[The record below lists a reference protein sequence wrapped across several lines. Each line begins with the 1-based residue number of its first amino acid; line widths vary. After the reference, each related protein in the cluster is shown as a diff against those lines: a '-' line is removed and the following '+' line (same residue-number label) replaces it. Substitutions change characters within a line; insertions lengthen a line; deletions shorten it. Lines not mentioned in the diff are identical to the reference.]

1 MDPSK
6 LHPTLRAQ
14 VESISAARELTEG
27 PPAEVNLDVIV
38 RYRSAAAR
46 SLEASGPPP
55 TQEFDLINAS
65 AMTVDLRQLDGIT
78 EDPNVAVVW
87 SDLPVYAL
95 LDESVPLVHAPDVW
109 EMGFT
114 GSGIRVAVVDT
125 GVDGQHPDLVG
136 RVVEEKDFTGE
147 GAGDGN
153 GHGTHVAGIVAG
165 SGAASDGKYRGV
177 APDALILSAR
187 VLGSGGSGQ
196 QSWVMA
202 GIEWAVGRGVKVI
215 NMSLG
220 GPPEPGD
227 GTDALSAQVD
237 AAVRAGVVCC
247 VAAGNSGRAGN
258 STVGSPGAAREAIT
272 VGATVGDPAHGWDE
286 ITDFS
291 SRGPTADGR
300 VKPDVCLPGFNII
313 SARGR
318 GTSLGRPVDE
328 NYTSASGTSMATPHA
343 AGAVA
348 LLFQAEPGL
357 TPAQVKDRVMRAAQD
372 MGQEPNW
379 QGRGREDVLA
389 LVRGQTA
396 EPLPSQQPTPTPEPP
411 PPTPPPPPEP
421 TPPPPTP
428 TPAPPQ
434 GCLPVFLVNLLFR
447 G

>member
-1 MDPSK
+1 MDPTK

-14 VESISAARELTEG
+14 VESLSAAREPTAGALEDTT
-27 PPAEVNLDVIV
+27 LDVIV
-38 RYRSAAAR
+38 RYRSTAAR
-46 SLEASGPPP
+46 SLEASEPPP
-55 TQEFDLINAS
+55 TQQFDLINAS
-65 AMTVDLRQLDGIT
+65 AVTVNLKQLGDLTD
-78 EDPNVAVVW
+78 DPNVAVVW

-95 LDESVPLVHAPDVW
+95 LDVSVPLVHAPDVW

-114 GSGIRVAVVDT
+114 GSGVRVAVVDT
-125 GVDGQHPDLVG
+125 GVDAQHPDLVG
-136 RVVEEKDFTGE
+136 RVIDAKDFTGE

-153 GHGTHVAGIVAG
+153 GHGTHVAGIIAG

-177 APDALILSAR
+177 APDALILAAR

-202 GIEWAVGRGVKVI
+202 GIEWAVERGVKVI

-272 VGATVGDPAHGWDE
+272 VGATVGDPSHGWDE

-300 VKPDVCLPGFNII
+300 VKPDICLPGFNII
-313 SARGR
+313 AARGS
-318 GTSLGRPVDE
+318 GTSLGRPVDDH
-328 NYTSASGTSMATPHA
+328 YTSASGTSMATPHA

-357 TPAQVKDRVMRAAQD
+357 TPAQVKDRVLRAAQD

-379 QGRGREDVLA
+379 QGRGRENVLA
-389 LVRGQTA
+389 LARGQTA
-396 EPLPSQQPTPTPEPP
+396 EPLPKKVPAPTPEPP
-411 PPTPPPPPEP
+411 PPTPPPTPEP
-421 TPPPPTP
+421 PPPPPTP
-428 TPAPPQ
+428 TPTPPQ
-434 GCLPVFLVNLLFR
+434 GCLPVFLVNLLVR

>member
-14 VESISAARELTEG
+14 VESLSAAREPTAGAVED
-27 PPAEVNLDVIV
+27 ATLDVIV
-38 RYRSAAAR
+38 RYRSTAAR
-46 SLEASGPPP
+46 SLETSGPPP

-65 AMTVDLRQLDGIT
+65 AVTVDLKQLGDLT
-78 EDPNVAVVW
+78 DDPNVAVVW
-87 SDLPVYAL
+87 ADLPVYAL
-95 LDESVPLVHAPDVW
+95 LDVSVPLIHTPDVW
-109 EMGFT
+109 EMGYT
-114 GSGIRVAVVDT
+114 GSGVRVAIVDT
-125 GVDGQHPDLVG
+125 GVDAQHPDLVG
-136 RVVEEKDFTGE
+136 RVVDEKDFTGE

-202 GIEWAVGRGVKVI
+202 GIEWAVERGVKVI

-247 VAAGNSGRAGN
+247 VAAGNSGRSGN

-272 VGATVGDPAHGWDE
+272 IGATVGDPSHGWDE

-300 VKPDVCLPGFNII
+300 LKPDVCLPGFNIVA
-313 SARGR
+313 ARGQ
-318 GTSLGRPVDE
+318 GTSMGRPVDDH
-328 NYTSASGTSMATPHA
+328 YTSASGTSMATPHA

-348 LLFQAEPGL
+348 LLLQAEPDL
-357 TPAQVKDRVMRAAQD
+357 TPAQVKDRMLRAAQD

-379 QGRGREDVLA
+379 QGRGRENVLA
-389 LVRGQTA
+389 LARGQTA
-396 EPLPSQQPTPTPEPP
+396 EPLPKKVPAPTPEPP
-411 PPTPPPPPEP
+411 PPTPPPTPEP
-421 TPPPPTP
+421 PPPPPTP
-428 TPAPPQ
+428 TPTPPQ
-434 GCLPVFLVNLLFR
+434 GCLPVFLVNLLVR

>member
-1 MDPSK
+1 MDPTK

-14 VESISAARELTEG
+14 VESLSAAREPTAGALEDT
-27 PPAEVNLDVIV
+27 ALDVIV
-38 RYRSAAAR
+38 RYRSTAAR
-46 SLEASGPPP
+46 SLEASEPPP
-55 TQEFDLINAS
+55 TQQFDLINAS
-65 AMTVDLRQLDGIT
+65 AVTVNLKQLGDLTD
-78 EDPNVAVVW
+78 DPNVAVVW

-95 LDESVPLVHAPDVW
+95 LDVSVPLVHAPDVW

-114 GSGIRVAVVDT
+114 GSGVRVAVVDT
-125 GVDGQHPDLVG
+125 GVDAQHPDLVG
-136 RVVEEKDFTGE
+136 RVIDAKDFTGE

-153 GHGTHVAGIVAG
+153 GHGTHVAGIIAG

-202 GIEWAVGRGVKVI
+202 GIEWAVERGVKVI

-272 VGATVGDPAHGWDE
+272 VGATVGDPSHGWDE

-300 VKPDVCLPGFNII
+300 VKPDICLPGFNII
-313 SARGR
+313 AARGS
-318 GTSLGRPVDE
+318 GTSLGRPVDDH
-328 NYTSASGTSMATPHA
+328 YTSASGTSMATPHA

-357 TPAQVKDRVMRAAQD
+357 TPAQVKDRVLRAAQD

-379 QGRGREDVLA
+379 QGRGRENVLA
-389 LVRGQTA
+389 LARGQTA
-396 EPLPSQQPTPTPEPP
+396 EPLPKKVPAPTPEPP
-411 PPTPPPPPEP
+411 PPTPPPTPEP
-421 TPPPPTP
+421 PPPPPTP
-428 TPAPPQ
+428 TPTPPQ
-434 GCLPVFLVNLLFR
+434 GCLPVFLVNLLVR

>member
-1 MDPSK
+1 MDPTK

-14 VESISAARELTEG
+14 VESLSAAREPTAGALEDT
-27 PPAEVNLDVIV
+27 ALDVIV
-38 RYRSAAAR
+38 RYRSTAAR
-46 SLEASGPPP
+46 SLEASEPPP
-55 TQEFDLINAS
+55 TQQFDLINAS
-65 AMTVDLRQLDGIT
+65 AVTVNLKQLGDLTD
-78 EDPNVAVVW
+78 DPNVAVVW

-95 LDESVPLVHAPDVW
+95 LDVSVPLVHAPDVW

-114 GSGIRVAVVDT
+114 GSGVRVAVVDT
-125 GVDGQHPDLVG
+125 GVDAQHPDLVG
-136 RVVEEKDFTGE
+136 RVIDAKDFTGE

-153 GHGTHVAGIVAG
+153 GHGTHVAGIIAG

-177 APDALILSAR
+177 APDALILAAR

-202 GIEWAVGRGVKVI
+202 GIEWAVERGVKVI

-272 VGATVGDPAHGWDE
+272 VGATVGDPSHGWDE

-300 VKPDVCLPGFNII
+300 VKPDICLPGFNII
-313 SARGR
+313 AARGS
-318 GTSLGRPVDE
+318 GTSLGRPVDDH
-328 NYTSASGTSMATPHA
+328 YTSASGTSMATPHA

-357 TPAQVKDRVMRAAQD
+357 TPAQVKDRVLRAAQD

-379 QGRGREDVLA
+379 QGRGRENVLA
-389 LVRGQTA
+389 LARGQTA
-396 EPLPSQQPTPTPEPP
+396 EPLPKKVPAPTPEPP
-411 PPTPPPPPEP
+411 PPTPPPTPEP
-421 TPPPPTP
+421 PPPPPTP
-428 TPAPPQ
+428 TPTPPQ
-434 GCLPVFLVNLLFR
+434 GCLPVFLVNLLVR